1 MPDTCRWVEEPDGE
15 YFESKCGEAFSFGI
29 GGPIFNKWK
38 YCPYCGKIIYEMP
51 YKKKEKGTK

>member
-1 MPDTCRWVEEPDGE
+1 MPDACKWTEEPDGE

-38 YCPYCGKIIYEMP
+38 FCPYCGRVICEIP
-51 YKKKEKGTK
+51 YKKAREVPT